1 MAQISTELLVRERDL
16 IGEQVRGDRE
26 STPSNYPDAA
36 FSLLEETWGL
46 LTPFRNEVFT
56 HIYRMAQELSR
67 GRVIYGEL
75 AAPTAP
81 DEEDSVHLD
90 LTLAVDA
97 DWDTIENWRADIIAR
112 VSERSKDWTERER
125 EDYARWIYFGL
136 VPVRL

>member
-16 IGEQVRGDRE
+16 RGEQIRGDWQE
-26 STPSNYPDAA
+26 ASSNYPDAA

-46 LTPFRNEVFT
+46 LTPFHNEVFT
-56 HIYRMAQELSR
+56 YIYRTAQEISR

-90 LTLAVDA
+90 LTLVVDA
-97 DWDTIENWRADIIAR
+97 DWDTIANWRADIITS
-112 VSERSKDWTERER
+112 VSEWSKDWTEKER
-125 EDYARWIYFGL
+125 QDYARWVYFGL
-136 VPVRL
+136 VPVHL